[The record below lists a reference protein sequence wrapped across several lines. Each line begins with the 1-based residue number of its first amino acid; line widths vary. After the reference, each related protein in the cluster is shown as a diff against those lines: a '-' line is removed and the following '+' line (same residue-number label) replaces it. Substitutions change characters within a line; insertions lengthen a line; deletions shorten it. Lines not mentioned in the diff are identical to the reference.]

1 MANIVLVG
9 MPGCGKSTVGVILA
23 KTLGIGFVDTDLIIQ
38 QREKR
43 LLQDIINTD
52 GIEHF
57 LDCEAQ
63 AVKSFDCDNC
73 VIATGGSVVYR
84 EDAVDHLKKNG
95 KIVFLDVPLDE
106 IKRRLNNIST
116 RGIAAQKND
125 TIEDIYKE
133 RIALYNKY
141 ADIKLSLDNV
151 TVEQTVEKICKI
163 FQNNMPYGE
172 M

>member
-1 MANIVLVG
+1 MANIILIG

-38 QREKR
+38 QRENR
-43 LLQDIINTD
+43 LLQNIIDTD
-52 GIEHF
+52 GIDYF

-63 AVKSFDCDNC
+63 AVKTVDCDNF

-84 EDAVDHLKKNG
+84 EDAIEYLKKNG
-95 KIVFLDVPLDE
+95 KIVYLDVPLDE

-125 TIEDIYKE
+125 SIDDIYNE
-133 RIALYNKY
+133 RVALYNKY
-141 ADIKLSLDNV
+141 ADIIIKTDGES
-151 TVEQTVEKICKI
+151 VEKTVEKICK
-163 FQNNMPYGE
+163 FF
-172 M
+172 

>member
-1 MANIVLVG
+1 MSNIILIG

-23 KTLGIGFVDTDLIIQ
+23 KTMGIGFVDTDLIIQ

-43 LLQDIINTD
+43 LLQNIIDTD
-52 GIEHF
+52 GIDYF
-57 LDCEAQ
+57 LDCEAE
-63 AVKSFDCDNC
+63 AVKSLDCDNC

-84 EDAVDHLKKNG
+84 DVAIEHLKKNG
-95 KIVFLDVPLDE
+95 KIIFLDVPLDE

-125 TIEDIYKE
+125 TIDDIYNE

-141 ADIKLSLDNV
+141 ADIKLSLDGIS
-151 TVEQTVEKICKI
+151 VEQTVEKICKI
-163 FQNNMPYGE
+163 L
-172 M
+172 